1 MLVPAVFAVLMK
13 MNLYLWD
20 RIIHQWHSA
29 DIAARRQLADT
40 KGCPQAGENNWLLA
54 SASPDSR
61 GRMMHV
67 DSATRAD
74 DFFSEMFP
82 VRSHSQNGR

>member
-1 MLVPAVFAVLMK
+1 MK
-13 MNLYLWD
+13 INLYLWD
-20 RIIHQWHSA
+20 RIIDDWHSA
-29 DIAARRQLADT
+29 DTAARRQLADT
-40 KGCPQAGENNWLLA
+40 KGYRQASENNWLVT

-67 DSATRAD
+67 NSVTRAD

-82 VRSHSQNGR
+82 VRSHSQDGG

>member
-1 MLVPAVFAVLMK
+1 

-20 RIIHQWHSA
+20 RIIDEWQSA
-29 DIAARRQLADT
+29 DIPARRQLADM
-40 KGCPQAGENNWLLA
+40 KGFRQAAENNWLVA

-67 DSATRAD
+67 NSATRAD

-82 VRSHSQNGR
+82 VRSHSQDGG